1 MLLLTHGLV
10 AWGGML
16 RTGEQ
21 DSQRTRDMRQ
31 AILVAQLCD
40 TKEEVDRFESGNEPG
55 RLF

>member
-31 AILVAQLCD
+31 AIHVAQLCHSQA
-40 TKEEVDRFESGNEPG
+40 EVGNS
-55 RLF
+55 